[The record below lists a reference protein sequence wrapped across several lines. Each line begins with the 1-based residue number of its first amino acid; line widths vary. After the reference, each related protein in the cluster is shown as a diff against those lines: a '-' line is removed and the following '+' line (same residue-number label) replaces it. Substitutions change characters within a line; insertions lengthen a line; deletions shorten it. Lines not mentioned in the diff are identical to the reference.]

1 MDNILDA
8 KTQLLIALGAAAAAR
23 CQHCFATLY
32 GSVEKVGVTDREV
45 RAAVAIAG
53 KVAAKA
59 QDFMAAFIEQTT
71 TGAVPA
77 GETSGGCACG

>member
-1 MDNILDA
+1 MEDILDN

-32 GSVEKVGVTDREV
+32 GSADKLAVTDREV
-45 RAAVAIAG
+45 RATVAIAM

-71 TGAVPA
+71 AGAVPA

>member
-1 MDNILDA
+1 MESILDA

-23 CQHCFATLY
+23 CQHCFATLH
-32 GSVEKVGVTDREV
+32 GSAEKLAVTDREV
-45 RAAVAIAG
+45 RAAVAIAM

-59 QDFMAAFIEQTT
+59 QQFMGTFIEQTT

-77 GETSGGCACG
+77 GETTGGCGCG